1 MSLPACQ
8 QRVLDTIES
17 ALQKREPRLT
27 SMFAIFTRLNTHE
40 AIPRTERLEARLWWA
55 WCRWRQHR
63 SGTSPHARGT
73 RGRSVAAARA
83 MLLIPLAVMLV
94 ASVIFLS
101 INSPRLPCTPTSAS
115 HGMVT
120 SQNHSKNCAPT
131 SGSRYFGHGP

>member
-17 ALQKREPRLT
+17 ALQKREPRLA

-40 AIPRTERLEARLWWA
+40 AIPRTERLQPRARWA

-63 SGTSPHARGT
+63 SGTSPHARRA

-94 ASVIFLS
+94 AAAIFLS
-101 INSPRLPCTPTSAS
+101 LSSSRLPCTAATAS
-115 HGMVT
+115 HGLVA
-120 SQNHSKNCAPT
+120 SQIHLKGCASA